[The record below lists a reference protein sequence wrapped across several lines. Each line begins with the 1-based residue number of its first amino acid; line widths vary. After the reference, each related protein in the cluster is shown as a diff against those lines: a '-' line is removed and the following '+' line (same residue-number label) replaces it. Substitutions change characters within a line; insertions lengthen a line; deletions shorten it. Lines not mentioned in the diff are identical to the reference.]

1 MKNILKSL
9 FIIFIVTLSQFLF
22 ILIFTYLFYLFSN
35 MNIDTYFKSNYFKT
49 ISLIA
54 SIIYT
59 LLGLLILNRKLKDK
73 IKVKKFL
80 IYLIFGIIFSLL
92 VNVIVNFITPIKH
105 SNLNLLLIL
114 ETGILGP
121 IFEEIIYRDIIYNT
135 LLKFKY
141 PVILTSLLFALSH
154 NNLIQIIYTF
164 ILGIILNLIYEKE
177 SNLKYNISFHIGFNT
192 LSILLTFIL

>member
-177 SNLKYNISFHIGFNT
+177 SNLKYNISFHIGFNI
-192 LSILLTFIL
+192 LSILLTFIF